1 MLHREADG
9 KDRQRGRKVSS
20 DSDGGGDGDDGG
32 GVGSRGGGRGGGG
45 GIGRVNPIEG
55 LDDERI
61 HFSSLKNTTK
71 MSFERMDG
79 WMVGWMD
86 G

>member
-32 GVGSRGGGRGGGG
+32 GGGDGG

-86 G
+86 GWMDG